1 MESVVAIAIV
11 IVIAIATVLLV
22 AIYYLRK
29 GIKFVKRM
37 ANGEMTEEDFERLSK
52 KFQKAG
58 GTTFKFDDDY
68 FKGSGT
74 QQQYQKP
81 QESKK
86 KQSQTFHTKEGVT
99 IVDERKPQS
108 NKKIFAQDEGEYVEF
123 TEEP

>member
-1 MESVVAIAIV
+1 METVVAIAIV

-22 AIYYLRK
+22 AFYYLRK

-74 QQQYQKP
+74 PETARIEEEAVSNLPYQ
-81 QESKK
+81 
-86 KQSQTFHTKEGVT
+86 G
-99 IVDERKPQS
+99 RLY
-108 NKKIFAQDEGEYVEF
+108 NRR
-123 TEEP
+123 

>member
-1 MESVVAIAIV
+1 METVVAIAIV

-22 AIYYLRK
+22 AFYYLRK

-68 FKGSGT
+68 FKG
-74 QQQYQKP
+74 
-81 QESKK
+81 
-86 KQSQTFHTKEGVT
+86 
-99 IVDERKPQS
+99 
-108 NKKIFAQDEGEYVEF
+108 
-123 TEEP
+123 